1 MNVLIVDRYSPTLET
16 QLKSLK
22 CTSTR
27 AASLQPTAD
36 DLKSTEILMVR
47 SRTKIDATLFEQAPQ
62 LKLVVTATAGFDH
75 IDFSSVPASVK
86 VCHTPEANTDSAA
99 ELTMLFLLASSRQFA
114 ASTEIIRKKKWK
126 DAIQPSRNLKGQH
139 LGLLGF
145 GRVGQRVAELAL
157 AHKMHVSVYDPY
169 QTDDA
174 FARLPVNRIGV
185 TELFVQSD
193 YLSLHVPYTKETRH
207 FIRSSTIDMMPHH
220 VVIVNTSRGA
230 VISEH
235 ELIQSLEQKRIAG
248 AALDVFET
256 EPLASDSRLVTLPN
270 VITTPHVGAYTEE
283 ALALANE
290 FAVLRVSEFLKGGQ
304 TQASLPPQA
313 EWAKFL

>member
-1 MNVLIVDRYSPTLET
+1 MNVLIVDRYPPTLET
-16 QLKSLK
+16 QLKSMK

-27 AASLQPTAD
+27 AAGLQPTTEE
-36 DLKSTEILMVR
+36 LKDAEILMVR
-47 SRTKIDATLFEQAPQ
+47 SRTKIDKSLFEQAPK

-75 IDFSSVPASVK
+75 IDFAAVPAGVK
-86 VCHTPEANTDSAA
+86 VCHTPEANTESAA
-99 ELTMLFLLASSRQFA
+99 ELTMLFLLASSRQFS
-114 ASTEIIRKKKWK
+114 ASIDILRRKKWK
-126 DAIQPSRNLKGQH
+126 DAIPPSRNLKGQH

-169 QTDDA
+169 QGDEA

-193 YLSLHVPYTKETRH
+193 YLSLHVPFTKETRH
-207 FIRSSTIDMMPHH
+207 FVRSSTIDMMPHH
-220 VVIVNTSRGA
+220 VVIVNTSRGG

-235 ELIQSLEQKRIAG
+235 ELIKALEQKRIAG

-256 EPLASDSRLVTLPN
+256 EPLAPESRLMSLPN
-270 VITTPHVGAYTEE
+270 VIATPHVGAYTEE
-283 ALALANE
+283 SLTLASEIALK
-290 FAVLRVSEFLKGGQ
+290 RVSEFLFDGHVE
-304 TQASLPPQA
+304 AALPPKA